1 MKFQHVF
8 YIFCCIFLV
17 TFHFVHVKPFK
28 NLRKQLF
35 IITCLNILTLTL
47 FLVWEKE
54 NLAMITFGLTGI
66 LFKRTI
72 AQVVRRHSAWENFK
86 RVKRKAKLHIS
97 WKEPEPVKNSFQEVI
112 YLVSGIVLVI
122 FGLLRLLGIG
132 ASSG

>member
-1 MKFQHVF
+1 MEFKHIF
-8 YIFCCIFLV
+8 YIFCCIFLAIV
-17 TFHFVHVKPFK
+17 YFVEIKVHR

-35 IITCLNILTLTL
+35 FITCLNILSFTFFFVL
-47 FLVWEKE
+47 EKE
-54 NLAMITFGLTGI
+54 DLAMITFGLTWI

-72 AQVVRRHSAWENFK
+72 AQVIRRYFAWKNFK

-97 WKEPEPVKNSFQEVI
+97 WTEPEPVKNSFHEVI
-112 YLVSGIVLVI
+112 SLVSGIVFVI